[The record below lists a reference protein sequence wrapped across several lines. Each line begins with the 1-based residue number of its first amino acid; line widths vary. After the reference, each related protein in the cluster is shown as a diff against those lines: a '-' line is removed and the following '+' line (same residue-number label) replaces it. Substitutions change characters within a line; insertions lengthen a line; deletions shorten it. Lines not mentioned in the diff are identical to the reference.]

1 MAKSTRYYLTTILL
15 TNKTVSNRGGLQYIH
30 LRRGAGAVAP
40 PCPLGRQESLPP
52 KRAGNG
58 AVSMFYTYILK
69 SLTYHRY
76 YYGSTSDLDRRL
88 KEHNSGRVKSTKAWR
103 LWKLHYH
110 EAYCTRSEA
119 QSRERFFKKRSG
131 YRWLRARAII

>member
-1 MAKSTRYYLTTILL
+1 MAQRKSYYLSRIFIITKI
-15 TNKTVSNRGGLQYIH
+15 VSIRQVLRYIH